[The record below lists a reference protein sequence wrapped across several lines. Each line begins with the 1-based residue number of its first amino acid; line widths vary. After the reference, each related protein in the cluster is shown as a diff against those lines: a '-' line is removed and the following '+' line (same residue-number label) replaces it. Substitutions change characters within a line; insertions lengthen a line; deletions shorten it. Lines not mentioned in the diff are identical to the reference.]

1 MIKDYNI
8 FFERIF
14 LFAGIYNIGAA
25 ITFIFGHKWL
35 FPLINNSDLHF
46 PSFMFLAF
54 AFVFVFGIGY
64 LIVSKDLSKN
74 HDIVRLGILSK
85 VLAFFVIIHGC
96 IMNNLPSILYV
107 AAFIDL
113 MWAFI
118 FLHFIRKN
126 SV

>member
-8 FFERIF
+8 FFERVF
-14 LFAGIYNIGAA
+14 LFAGTYNIGAA

-35 FPLINNSDLHF
+35 FPLINIDDFHF

-54 AFVFVFGIGY
+54 SFVFVFGIGY

-85 VLAFFVIIHGC
+85 ALAFFVILHGC
-96 IMNNLPSILYV
+96 MMNDLPSILYV

-118 FLHFIRKN
+118 FIHFIRKN

>member
-1 MIKDYNI
+1 MIKDYNV

-35 FPLINNSDLHF
+35 FSLINISDLHF

-85 VLAFFVIIHGC
+85 VLAFFVILHGC
-96 IMNNLPSILYV
+96 IMKILPSILYA
-107 AAFIDL
+107 AAFIDI

-118 FLHFIRKN
+118 FMHFIRK
-126 SV
+126 SIS

>member
-8 FFERIF
+8 FFERVF
-14 LFAGIYNIGAA
+14 LFAGTYNIGAA

-35 FPLINNSDLHF
+35 FPLINIDDFHF

-54 AFVFVFGIGY
+54 SFVFVFGIGY

-85 VLAFFVIIHGC
+85 ALAFFVILHGC
-96 IMNNLPSILYV
+96 MMNDLPSILYV

-118 FLHFIRKN
+118 FIHFISKN

>member
-1 MIKDYNI
+1 MIKDYSS

-35 FPLINNSDLHF
+35 FLLINIDNLHF

-64 LIVSKDLSKN
+64 IIVSKDLSKN

-85 VLAFFVIIHGC
+85 ILAFFVILHGC
-96 IMNNLPSILYV
+96 AMYNLPSMLYG

-113 MWAFI
+113 IWAFI
-118 FLHFIRKN
+118 FIYFLRKN
-126 SV
+126 IV

>member
-1 MIKDYNI
+1 M
-8 FFERIF
+8 
-14 LFAGIYNIGAA
+14 FAGIYNIGAA

-35 FPLINNSDLHF
+35 FPLINIDDFHF

-85 VLAFFVIIHGC
+85 ALAFFVITVSYTHLT
-96 IMNNLPSILYV
+96 LPTK
-107 AAFIDL
+107 A
-113 MWAFI
+113 
-118 FLHFIRKN
+118 
-126 SV
+126 

>member
-1 MIKDYNI
+1 MIKDYSS
-8 FFERIF
+8 FFERVF
-14 LFAGIYNIGAA
+14 LLAGIYNIGAA
-25 ITFIFGHKWL
+25 ITFIFGQKWL
-35 FPLINNSDLHF
+35 FHLIKIYDLNF
-46 PSFMFLAF
+46 PSFAFLAF

-85 VLAFFVIIHGC
+85 ILAFFVILHGC
-96 IMNNLPSILYV
+96 VMNILPSILYS

-113 MWAFI
+113 IWALIFI
-118 FLHFIRKN
+118 QFIRKN

>member
-1 MIKDYNI
+1 VIKDYNV

-35 FPLINNSDLHF
+35 FPLININDLHF

-54 AFVFVFGIGY
+54 GFVFVFGIGY
-64 LIVSKDLSKN
+64 LIISKDLSKN
-74 HDIVRLGILSK
+74 HDIVMLGIISK
-85 VLAFFVIIHGC
+85 VLAFFIILHGC
-96 IMNNLPSILYV
+96 IMNNLPSILYG

-113 MWAFI
+113 MWAFVFI
-118 FLHFIRKN
+118 FFIKKN

>member
-1 MIKDYNI
+1 MIKEYSG
-8 FFERIF
+8 FFNRIF

-25 ITFIFGHKWL
+25 ITFIFGHKWI
-35 FPLINNSDLHF
+35 FPLINIDDLHF
-46 PSFMFLAF
+46 PSFIVLAF

-74 HDIVRLGILSK
+74 HDIVRLGIISK
-85 VLAFFVIIHGC
+85 VLAFLIILHGC
-96 IMNNLPSILYV
+96 IMNNLPSILYL

-118 FLHFIRKN
+118 FIHFIRKS